1 MIPYNPSYNHPYV
14 VSDVVSNCTAEP
26 ITSYEII
33 VAFGSLFLGVLVT
46 VLAAAMVYRVIFR

>member
-33 VAFGSLFLGVLVT
+33 MVFGSLFLGVVITL
-46 VLAAAMVYRVIFR
+46 LAAALVYSVIFR